1 MPAAID
7 WSEIHLVV
15 FDMDGTLYDQRRLRL
30 RMLAALIGASLR
42 SGSIDVPLTLRE
54 FRRSREALAIAPDLD
69 FLVAQYAIPAA
80 RRGCGAEAV
89 RSLVVEWMEER
100 PLRHLASCRR
110 PGIDRLFGSLREMGK
125 RIGILS
131 DYPAS
136 AKLDALGLSA
146 DFIVSSTD
154 VDVAKPKPDPA
165 GLQKLMRLAQVD
177 PAHTLMIGD
186 RIDRD
191 GEVASRSNVLA
202 WILTPRAEP
211 QANCFRSFL
220 DPVFDPLL
228 APPSGGYTRSP

>member
-1 MPAAID
+1 MAPAGID
-7 WSEIHLVV
+7 WCEIHLVV
-15 FDMDGTLYDQRRLRL
+15 FDMDGTLYDQKRLRL
-30 RMLAALIGASLR
+30 RMLAALIGASIR
-42 SGSIDVPLTLRE
+42 NGSLDVPLTLRE
-54 FRRSREALAIAPDLD
+54 FRRSREVLAMLPQAD
-69 FLVAQYAIPAA
+69 FLVEQYAIPAA
-80 RRGCGAEAV
+80 RRGCGAETV

-100 PLRHLASCRR
+100 PLPYLAACRR
-110 PGIDRLFGSLREMGK
+110 PGINRLFSSLRKAGK

-136 AKLDALGLSA
+136 AKLAALGLSA

-154 VDVAKPKPDPA
+154 VDVAKLKPDPA

-177 PAHTLMIGD
+177 PEHTLLIGD

-191 GEVASRSNVLA
+191 WEVASRSNVLA
-202 WILTPRAEP
+202 WILTPRSNP

-228 APPSGGYTRSP
+228 G